1 MSFQTFLSGEGG
13 SKDRNIYV
21 ILVSFKHVSCNLVL
35 VVCVIHILRN
45 FLFKNQSIHRQGISQ
60 AFLGILLRVQS
71 VPNLLY
77 KRQRSESTSSCNL
90 QSNQV
95 KKLSRFSQTLFV
107 YYWHFKLKVISFLSL
122 HKARRIYKTVSCL
135 FPSRSFSA
143 QSQIHNVRETFR
155 TFFSSCCVTLERVN
169 D

>member
-60 AFLGILLRVQS
+60 AFLGILLRV
-71 VPNLLY
+71 
-77 KRQRSESTSSCNL
+77 
-90 QSNQV
+90 
-95 KKLSRFSQTLFV
+95 
-107 YYWHFKLKVISFLSL
+107 
-122 HKARRIYKTVSCL
+122 
-135 FPSRSFSA
+135 
-143 QSQIHNVRETFR
+143 
-155 TFFSSCCVTLERVN
+155 
-169 D
+169 